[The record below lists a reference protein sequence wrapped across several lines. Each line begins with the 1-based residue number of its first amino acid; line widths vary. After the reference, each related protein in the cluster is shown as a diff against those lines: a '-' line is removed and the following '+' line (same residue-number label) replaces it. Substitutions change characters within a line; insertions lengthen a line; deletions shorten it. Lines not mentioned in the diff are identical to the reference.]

1 MSLMNDG
8 SDWPTDKLTALRLG
22 RRLVAE
28 VPASR
33 PDRRAFVD
41 IRPARSEPDV
51 QARDEGWVRSDVE
64 RSFRLEH
71 WEYDREHMDGFD
83 YDIGSALI
91 GSADAPDE
99 SELNTVLNAWGVQ
112 PDLFVYPWESDD
124 PR

>member
-1 MSLMNDG
+1 MNEG

-28 VPASR
+28 LPASR

-41 IRPARSEPDV
+41 IRPGQSDPDV
-51 QARDEGWVRSDVE
+51 QARDEGWVRRDVD

-71 WEYDREHMDGFD
+71 WEYDRDRIEGFD
-83 YDIGSALI
+83 YDIGAALI
-91 GSADAPDE
+91 RSAEAPDE
-99 SELNTVLNAWGVQ
+99 SELTTVLNAWGVR
-112 PDLFVYPWESDD
+112 PGLFVYPWGSDD

>member
-1 MSLMNDG
+1 MNDG

-33 PDRRAFVD
+33 PDLRAFVD
-41 IRPARSEPDV
+41 IRPTQSEPDV
-51 QARDEGWVRSDVE
+51 QARDEGWVRSDAE

-71 WEYDREHMDGFD
+71 WEYDREHIDGFD
-83 YDIGSALI
+83 YDVGSALI
-91 GSADAPDE
+91 RSADPPEE
-99 SELNTVLNAWGVQ
+99 SELTTVLNAWGTQ
-112 PDLFVYPWESDD
+112 PGLFVYPWESDD

>member
-1 MSLMNDG
+1 MSLMHDG
-8 SDWPTDKLTALRLG
+8 SNWPTDKLNALRLG

-33 PDRRAFVD
+33 PGRRAFVG
-41 IRPARSEPDV
+41 IRPAWSESD
-51 QARDEGWVRSDVE
+51 ARARGEGWVRSDVE

-71 WEYDREHMDGFD
+71 WEYDRERIDGFD

-91 GSADAPDE
+91 GSADAGDE
-99 SELNTVLNAWGVQ
+99 SELRTVLNTWGVQ
-112 PDLFVYPWESDD
+112 PSLFVYPWESDD

>member
-1 MSLMNDG
+1 MDSG
-8 SDWPTDKLTALRLG
+8 SIWPSDKLTALRLG

-41 IRPARSEPDV
+41 IRPARSEPDA
-51 QARDEGWVRSDVE
+51 QAQDEGWVRSDDE
-64 RSFRLEH
+64 RSFRVEH

-83 YDIGSALI
+83 YDLGAAFIGSAN
-91 GSADAPDE
+91 APDE
-99 SELNTVLNAWGVQ
+99 PELSAVLNAWGVQ

>member
-1 MSLMNDG
+1 MSRMNDG

-22 RRLVAE
+22 RRLVVE

-41 IRPARSEPDV
+41 VRPVWSEPDV
-51 QARDEGWVRSDVE
+51 LARDEGWVRSDVE

-71 WEYDREHMDGFD
+71 WEYDLELLDGFD
-83 YDIGSALI
+83 YDLGAALER
-91 GSADAPDE
+91 SADAGNE
-99 SELNTVLNAWGVQ
+99 SELSAVLSAWGIQ
-112 PDLFVYPWESDD
+112 PGLFVHPWETDD

>member
-1 MSLMNDG
+1 MNPMNDG

-28 VPASR
+28 ISASR

-41 IRPARSEPDV
+41 IRPQQSEPDAE
-51 QARDEGWVRSDVE
+51 ARDEGWVRSDVE

-71 WEYDREHMDGFD
+71 WEYDRERVDGFD
-83 YDIGSALI
+83 YDIDAALI
-91 GSADAPDE
+91 ESAEAPDE
-99 SELNTVLNAWGVQ
+99 SELITVLNTWGVR
-112 PDLFVYPWESDD
+112 PDIFIYPWDSDD

>member
-1 MSLMNDG
+1 M
-8 SDWPTDKLTALRLG
+8 
-22 RRLVAE
+22 
-28 VPASR
+28 
-33 PDRRAFVD
+33 D

-51 QARDEGWVRSDVE
+51 QARDEGWVRSDVA

-71 WEYDREHMDGFD
+71 WEYDRERMDGFD

-99 SELNTVLNAWGVQ
+99 SELNTVLNAWGVR